1 MTSHPHLIIR
11 NYQKRLIKDGI
22 LTIRLDE
29 ETQKRLFRIVV
40 LTRRSKS
47 DLVRE
52 AIFDLIWNKYKD
64 LL

>member
-1 MTSHPHLIIR
+1 MTQYPHLIIK
-11 NYQKRLIKDGI
+11 NYQKKLIKDGI

-29 ETQKRLFRIVV
+29 ETQKRLFRIVM

-52 AIFDLIWNKYKD
+52 AIFDLIWGKYKD
-64 LL
+64 VL

>member
-1 MTSHPHLIIR
+1 MATYPHLLIR
-11 NYQKRLIKDGI
+11 NYQKKLIKDGI

-29 ETQKRLFRIVV
+29 ETKSRLFRIVL

-64 LL
+64 II

>member
-1 MTSHPHLIIR
+1 MTQHPNLLIR
-11 NYQKRLIKDGI
+11 NYQKKLIKDGV
-22 LTIRLDE
+22 LTLRMDE
-29 ETQKRLFRIVV
+29 ETQKRLFRIVL

-52 AIFDLIWNKYKD
+52 AIFELIWNKYKD